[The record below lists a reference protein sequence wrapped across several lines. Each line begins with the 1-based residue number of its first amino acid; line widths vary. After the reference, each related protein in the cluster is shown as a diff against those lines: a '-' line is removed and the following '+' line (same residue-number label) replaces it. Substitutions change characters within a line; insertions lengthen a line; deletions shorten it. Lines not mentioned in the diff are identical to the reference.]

1 MTIPGQK
8 VTRTITA
15 SASEAKAGREECA
28 VVTCTVRNARPVT
41 SKTLFA
47 LVDVEVLIDEVAFV
61 ICGIQARREPDGR
74 TAVALPTYR
83 AADGTWLPAIQLPPD
98 LRKPIA
104 DAVLAHLVDEGI
116 AKQRF

>member
-1 MTIPGQK
+1 
-8 VTRTITA
+8 
-15 SASEAKAGREECA
+15 
-28 VVTCTVRNARPVT
+28 
-41 SKTLFA
+41 
-47 LVDVEVLIDEVAFV
+47 
-61 ICGIQARREPDGR
+61 
-74 TAVALPTYR
+74 VALPTYR